1 MVKARWA
8 YARSRGLGTT
18 APSVVIQLARAQP
31 RRPGP
36 AAPNA
41 NGLTTLPHTTPVMA
55 AQQNGN
61 APQGSAGDAD
71 LAQVLPC
78 TARCTSSF
86 PQEAYLAQAFKDL
99 ARGEQTASA
108 LENHLDALEAK
119 IEELLAAAGAQQNAS
134 PQTASGSPPQPAN
147 QDASG
152 SSAGRES

>member
-1 MVKARWA
+1 MGRGRERRESGRRREMVKARWA

-41 NGLTTLPHTTPVMA
+41 NGLTTLSHTTPVMA

-78 TARCTSSF
+78 TATRPAVPRLSRKKLISPRLSKTS
-86 PQEAYLAQAFKDL
+86 PA
-99 ARGEQTASA
+99 ASKP
-108 LENHLDALEAK
+108 L
-119 IEELLAAAGAQQNAS
+119 
-134 PQTASGSPPQPAN
+134 PPSKTIWMLSRQR
-147 QDASG
+147 SR
-152 SSAGRES
+152 SL

>member
-1 MVKARWA
+1 MGRGRERREGGRRREMVKARWA

-41 NGLTTLPHTTPVMA
+41 NGLTTLSHTTPVMA

-71 LAQVLPC
+71 
-78 TARCTSSF
+78 
-86 PQEAYLAQAFKDL
+86 LAQAFKDL

-134 PQTASGSPPQPAN
+134 PQTASGNPPQPAN

-152 SSAGRES
+152 SSAGKES